1 MEIDYNRRY
10 LKALESIAASLKIIA
25 GKPPLTVTLELP
37 LKEVEDPEEE
47 DDKI

>member
-25 GKPPLTVTLELP
+25 NKPPLTVALEIP
-37 LKEVEDPEEE
+37 SEDQEGE
-47 DDKI
+47 DGIN